1 MKIDSTQF
9 GSITIEGETYPHEVV
24 VRLSGKVEKRKKK
37 LSKEIFGM
45 SHVMSRS
52 EAEFV
57 YEKGSDLLVLGTGQY
72 DNVRLSPEAAEF
84 FERKGC
90 EVLAEPTPRAIAAFN
105 LTKGHKYRPVSRH
118 LLMLSCPLGRLGLPV
133 GLRGV
138 RSLHP
143 MRGTCGHRQSDPGTR
158 ERPI

>member
-9 GSITIEGETYPHEVV
+9 GSITVDGETYAHDVV

-37 LSKEIFGM
+37 LSKKIFGT
-45 SHVMSRS
+45 SHMLSLP

-72 DNVRLSPEAAEF
+72 DSVRLSPEAAKF

-105 LTKGHKYRPVSRH
+105 RATGQQDRTVSRH
-118 LLMLSCPLGRLGLPV
+118 LLMLSSPLGRLCGCPSDSAAV
-133 GLRGV
+133 RGLRPT
-138 RSLHP
+138 H
-143 MRGTCGHRQSDPGTR
+143 GTCGHR
-158 ERPI
+158 